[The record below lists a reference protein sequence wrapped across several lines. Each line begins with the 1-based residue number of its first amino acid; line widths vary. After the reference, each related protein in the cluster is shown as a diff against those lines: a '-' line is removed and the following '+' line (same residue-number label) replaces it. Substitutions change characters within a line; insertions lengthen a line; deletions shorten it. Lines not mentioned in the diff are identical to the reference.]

1 MILAFRGHPMIWL
14 GRKRE
19 REMLKLSKLHF
30 DKVVELTK
38 AFKEY
43 IALYS
48 SCGPEEYSSKYQ
60 MIFEL
65 EREADEEKE
74 RIISEVSRGPFHPID
89 REDIISLVLTV
100 DDIAANL
107 KSASRRL
114 LYTDSRNVPEAVRGK
129 LVGLADLTIE
139 IVEKLGEA
147 FNALIEGS
155 KDTLKLADLVERK
168 EEEIDEFRHDLINDV
183 LKWGDSSGRL
193 SDVLMVKEA
202 VEHIETAS
210 DKAEDVADLIRR
222 ITVTRIP

>member
-1 MILAFRGHPMIWL
+1 MIWL
-14 GRKRE
+14 GRGRE

-30 DKVVELTK
+30 DRVMELTK
-38 AFKEY
+38 VFKEY
-43 IALYS
+43 ITLYS
-48 SCGPEEYSSKYQ
+48 DCKPEEYSNKYQ
-60 MIFEL
+60 LIFKL

-114 LYTDSRNVPEAVRGK
+114 LYTDSRNLPEAVRGK
-129 LVGLADLTIE
+129 LVGLAGLVVE

-147 FNALIEGS
+147 FDALIKGS
-155 KDTLKLADLVERK
+155 KDTLRLADLVERK

-202 VEHIETAS
+202 VENIETAS

-222 ITVTRIP
+222 LVLIRRPTS